1 MPPPAPLSTPTVHGP
16 PAAHVNG
23 TAVVEVVEVVGATVV
38 EVVGATVV
46 EVVGATV
53 VVVVAT
59 AATERIQVC
68 RLPEAHA
75 FVTDQRN
82 TPDLPSAHSN
92 NTLLAGTERN
102 GAAQPDVGAIE
113 IARF

>member
-23 TAVVEVVEVVGATVV
+23 PAVVEVVEVVDVV
-38 EVVGATVV
+38 EVVEVV

-75 FVTDQRN
+75 VVTDQRN

-92 NTLLAGTERN
+92 NTLLTGTERN

>member
-16 PAAHVNG
+16 PAAHANG
-23 TAVVEVVEVVGATVV
+23 TAVVEVVE
-38 EVVGATVV
+38 VV

-68 RLPEAHA
+68 RLPEAQA
-75 FVTDQRN
+75 FVTDQRK

>member
-16 PAAHVNG
+16 PVAHDNG
-23 TAVVEVVEVVGATVV
+23 TAVVVVVGATVV
-38 EVVGATVV
+38 VVVGATVV
-46 EVVGATV
+46 VVVGATV

-68 RLPEAHA
+68 RLPDAHA

-102 GAAQPDVGAIE
+102 GAAQPDVGAME